1 MEIWRIGSRWSAK
14 GDSNYSILDIFLKY
28 NVCFA
33 SPDLDFQKDY
43 FKNIKEGDLI
53 AISDGIKKIAAIGKT
68 ITYTHP
74 LPNLNI
80 NFCEADKKNYIRRLG
95 LDVTKPNIIGMKVNI
110 INLEEN
116 KFSSKKGIIY
126 PITEDKVKT
135 AIQDL
140 WAGKEVDITNLSI
153 NYGKS

>member
-1 MEIWRIGSRWSAK
+1 MLLS
-14 GDSNYSILDIFLKY
+14 
-28 NVCFA
+28 
-33 SPDLDFQKDY
+33 
-43 FKNIKEGDLI
+43 
-53 AISDGIKKIAAIGKT
+53 GKT
-68 ITYTHP
+68 INTP
-74 LPNLNI
+74 ILSNLNI
-80 NFCEADKKNYIRRLG
+80 NFCEADKKNYIRWLG

-140 WAGKEVDITNLSI
+140 WTGKEVDITNLNI
-153 NYGKS
+153 TYGKS

>member
-1 MEIWRIGSRWSAK
+1 MEIWKIGSRWNEE
-14 GDSNYSILDIFLKY
+14 GDPKYSILDIFLKY

-33 SPDLDFQKDY
+33 SPKEDFQKKY
-43 FKNIKEGDLI
+43 FEEVKEGDLI

-80 NFCEADKKNYIRRLG
+80 NFCEADKKNYIRWLG

-140 WAGKEVDITNLSI
+140 WTGKEVDITNLNI
-153 NYGKS
+153 TYGKS